1 MTISFFSYGNQVR
14 SIYEC
19 NVEERSFV
27 ITCLVYHEYVSHDVG
42 VSH

>member
-1 MTISFFSYGNQVR
+1 MTIGLFQFGNQVR
-14 SIYEC
+14 IVR
-19 NVEERSFV
+19 NRDVEERSFV